1 MKIAFVSTRGIP
13 NNYGGLEEFAE
24 HVSVGLVKK
33 GHDVIVYNPNSHPYD
48 KEAFFGVR
56 IKKKFSPE
64 KKIGTAANFIYD
76 YLSLKDAIREK
87 CDVVL
92 ICGYTTAS
100 VSFYICSFKKSKII
114 TNIDGLEWKRSK
126 WSPFI
131 QWLTQW
137 FERIAVQ
144 KSHALVADNLGIE
157 KYLDDNFKK
166 PSYFIPYAANI
177 LELNESVL
185 EKYNLKKFSYHV
197 MIGRLEPENNIEMI
211 LDGMVLSTSEIPCI
225 VFANNNTKYGQFLV
239 NKYKGCKKIIF
250 SGWASG
256 QDNLYQ
262 LRHFARIYFH
272 GHSVGGTNPSLLE
285 AMAAGTYIAAHDNV
299 FNKHVLGGEALYFG
313 SADDVKN
320 IIDDF
325 DKHSPQRKQFEEN
338 NVQKIKTF
346 YNWDNI
352 TNMYEKMFLEV
363 LNKKG

>member
-33 GHDVIVYNPNSHPYD
+33 GHEVIVYNPHNHPYGKND
-48 KEAFFGVR
+48 FFGVR

-100 VSFYICSFKKSKII
+100 VSFYVCAFGKSKII
-114 TNIDGLEWKRSK
+114 TNIDGLEWKRAK

-131 QWLTQW
+131 QWLTRW
-137 FERIAVQ
+137 FEKIAVE
-144 KSHALVADNLGIE
+144 KSHALVADNIGIE
-157 KYLDDNFKK
+157 KYLDENFHK
-166 PSYFIPYAANI
+166 PSYFIPYAANV
-177 LELNESVL
+177 LDLNESVL
-185 EKYNLKKFSYHV
+185 QKYNLQKFSYHV

-211 LDGMVLSTSEIPCI
+211 LDGVAQSNSAIPCL
-225 VFANNNTKYGQFLV
+225 VFANYKTKYGQFLV
-239 NKYKGCKKIIF
+239 DKYKNCNKIIF

-262 LRHFARIYFH
+262 LRHFAKIYFH

-299 FNKHVLGGEALYFG
+299 FNKHVLGNDALYFS

-320 IIDDF
+320 IIDGF
-325 DKHSPQRKQFEEN
+325 ENHFSQRPAFEKN
-338 NVQKIKTF
+338 NVEKIRTF
-346 YNWDNI
+346 YNWQNI
-352 TNMYEKMFLEV
+352 TNMYEKMFWEV
-363 LNKKG
+363 VGKKD

>member
-33 GHDVIVYNPNSHPYD
+33 GHDVIVYNPNSHPYKKD
-48 KEAFFGVR
+48 TFFGVR

-76 YLSLKDAIREK
+76 YLSLRDAINEK
-87 CDVVL
+87 CDAVL

-100 VSFYICSFKKSKII
+100 VSFYISPFKKSKII

-131 QWLTQW
+131 QRLTRW
-137 FERIAVQ
+137 FEKIAVK
-144 KSHALVADNLGIE
+144 KSHALVADNIGIE
-157 KYLDDNFKK
+157 KYLDENFHK

-177 LELNESVL
+177 ISANESVL
-185 EKYNLKKFSYHV
+185 EKYNLKKSAYHV

-211 LDGMVLSTSEIPCI
+211 LDGVVQSLSEIPCI
-225 VFANNNTKYGQFLV
+225 VFANFKTKYGQHLV
-239 NKYKGCKKIIF
+239 NKYRTCSKIIF

-256 QDNLYQ
+256 QETLCQ

-299 FNKHVLGGEALYFG
+299 FNKNVLGADALYFG

-320 IIDDF
+320 LIDGF
-325 DKHSPQRKQFEEN
+325 ENHAPQRPVFEAN
-338 NVQKIKTF
+338 NLEKIKTF

-352 TNMYEKMFLEV
+352 TDMYEKMFFEV
-363 LNKKG
+363 VNKK